1 LREGRRVSDAAAL
14 MIVRGADFMSVFDKP
29 QRDALAVMFLE
40 LHDHQTTAAE
50 ILWGVWLF
58 PLGTLVYR
66 SGFLPRFLG
75 IWLIVNGVT
84 YVIMSLTGVLAP
96 PYQDL
101 VGKYGQPALMGELAL
116 VLWLLIKGAQPP
128 SWETSVRART

>member
-1 LREGRRVSDAAAL
+1 MGLAFYRLFERVDRHLAVLVVIFGGVMPALLYLVNSVSDAAAL

-84 YVIMSLTGVLAP
+84 YVIM
-96 PYQDL
+96 
-101 VGKYGQPALMGELAL
+101 
-116 VLWLLIKGAQPP
+116 I
-128 SWETSVRART
+128 VRN